1 MIDTVNW
8 YEWKNFFEIL
18 RWTREK
24 KSDCRHFRRNETE
37 NEQKKTIHLRVSTP
51 TIFIFDIPSFSN
63 FLFLSLFTRVVK
75 K

>member
-1 MIDTVNW
+1 MIGTVNW

-51 TIFIFDIPSFSN
+51 TIFIFDIPSFFQFS
-63 FLFLSLFTRVVK
+63 FPFSFYEGRK

>member
-1 MIDTVNW
+1 MIGTVNW

-18 RWTREK
+18 RWTGEK
-24 KSDCRHFRRNETE
+24 ESDCRHFRRNESE